1 MSDSS
6 STSSAYF
13 DAHKPD
19 PETIPLHLRYRVMI
33 SDFGESRIKG
43 VHYTRSGNTGTLA
56 YSAPEMLFANKV
68 DSSSQTSTEPKDRDI
83 HRQEDEKGDV
93 WSLGV
98 IMYALAFSV
107 LPFDAEDIDE
117 LSQQI
122 NKGLMFPANHTRSQ
136 ELVDFISKVLT
147 TDPSSRPSLDDIISS
162 QSIVVRD
169 LNSSLASLQSAKQR
183 SLSPFSS
190 PGNSPVQ
197 APSFSLSPST
207 PVRSTQSL
215 TPCSPVFRCLEFLG
229 PPVPSTLHLD
239 PGAAVV
245 EDSDEDMTSSSHNLG
260 KSGAIGLQASPV
272 TPLGKRAVEMVHVV
286 DDDDDAEEVVQPS
299 VAVVGVDQSTSSD
312 KVARIQA
319 ESELKRLKDFMSL
332 TMREMLD
339 KWTAYESNHRKCV
352 KQLEK
357 SRYQQKQLQ
366 AQLDYERRTWQKE
379 KRQLEAALSGLKQA
393 TVTIDAT
400 PDSAVI
406 Q

>member
-1 MSDSS
+1 
-6 STSSAYF
+6 
-13 DAHKPD
+13 
-19 PETIPLHLRYRVMI
+19 
-33 SDFGESRIKG
+33 
-43 VHYTRSGNTGTLA
+43 
-56 YSAPEMLFANKV
+56 
-68 DSSSQTSTEPKDRDI
+68 
-83 HRQEDEKGDV
+83 
-93 WSLGV
+93 
-98 IMYALAFSV
+98 
-107 LPFDAEDIDE
+107 
-117 LSQQI
+117 
-122 NKGLMFPANHTRSQ
+122 
-136 ELVDFISKVLT
+136 
-147 TDPSSRPSLDDIISS
+147 
-162 QSIVVRD
+162 
-169 LNSSLASLQSAKQR
+169 
-183 SLSPFSS
+183 
-190 PGNSPVQ
+190 
-197 APSFSLSPST
+197 
-207 PVRSTQSL
+207 
-215 TPCSPVFRCLEFLG
+215 
-229 PPVPSTLHLD
+229 
-239 PGAAVV
+239 
-245 EDSDEDMTSSSHNLG
+245 MTSSSHNLG